1 MVKKNLLIT
10 GSEGQLGQSIKKL
23 SINFSDYNFIFKNK
37 YQLDISN
44 FSLLKNEIKENKIDT
59 IINCAAFTDV
69 DQAEKNKKIA
79 NLINNLSVENLAN
92 ICRTENVQLIHIST
106 DYVFDGKKKYPYVE
120 DDITNPVNFY
130 GFSKLEGEKRILEN
144 KLKNSAIIRT
154 SWLYSDQKNNFV
166 RKILNKINNNQELAV
181 VCDEVGSPTNSYDLG
196 LFILNIIPL
205 INSNQTEIYHFS
217 NRGYC
222 SRYELAKEIL
232 KISGESMNI
241 LATYSSSLKINRP
254 EFSALD
260 LSKIKKEFDYE
271 PTDWRDSLN
280 IYLNK
285 SSFYE
290 I

>member
-59 IINCAAFTDV
+59 IINCAAFTNV

-92 ICRTENVQLIHIST
+92 ICRTENLQLIHIST

-166 RKILNKINNNQELAV
+166 RKILNKIYNNQELAV

-232 KISGESMNI
+232 KISGKSMNI
-241 LATYSSSLKINRP
+241 LPIYSSSLKINRP
-254 EFSALD
+254 EFSAFD
-260 LSKIKKEFDYE
+260 LSKIKKEFAYE
-271 PTDWRDSLN
+271 PTDWRNSLKV
-280 IYLNK
+280 YLNK

>member
-154 SWLYSDQKNNFV
+154 SWLYSDKKNNFV

-241 LATYSSSLKINRP
+241 LSTYSSSLKINRP